1 LQTLDQA
8 GGQLSFKVDLSGKAA
23 LVTGASSG
31 LGRHF
36 AEVLAA
42 AGAKVALAARRRD
55 LVEAACE
62 AIRQSG
68 GTALPVQMDVTERGS
83 VDNALNEA
91 AKTLGRFDIL
101 INNAGVTV
109 TKPFLDFDEEDWD
122 CVVETNLTGVFS
134 VAQAAA
140 RKMREQGSGGAIVNI
155 ASILGLRVAGQV
167 SAYVASKA
175 GVVQLTKAMALE
187 LARHN
192 IRVNALCPGYM
203 ETDLNREFFAT
214 EAGQALIRRI
224 PQRRLGRPEELD
236 GALLLLCSDAGSY
249 MTGSIIAVDGGHL
262 VSSL

>member
-1 LQTLDQA
+1 MKAAATA
-8 GGQLSFKVDLSGKAA
+8 NRRVSFHADLSGKTA
-23 LVTGASSG
+23 LITGASSG

-36 AEVLAA
+36 ADVIAN

-62 AIRQSG
+62 AIRQKG
-68 GTALPVQMDVTERGS
+68 GVAVAVQIDVTERAS
-83 VDNALNEA
+83 VEA
-91 AKTLGRFDIL
+91 AVAEAAAALDGLDIL
-101 INNAGVTV
+101 VNNAGVTAAQS
-109 TKPFLDFDEEDWD
+109 FLDMTEEEWD
-122 CVVETNLTGVFS
+122 RVVDTNLTGVFT
-134 VAQAAA
+134 VAQVAA
-140 RKMREQGSGGAIVNI
+140 RRMREESGGAIVNI
-155 ASILGLRVAGQV
+155 ASILGLRVAGHV

-187 LARHN
+187 MARHN

-203 ETDLNREFFAT
+203 ETDLNREFFT
-214 EAGQALIRRI
+214 SKAGQVLIRRI

-249 MTGSIIAVDGGHL
+249 ITGSTVVVDGGHL